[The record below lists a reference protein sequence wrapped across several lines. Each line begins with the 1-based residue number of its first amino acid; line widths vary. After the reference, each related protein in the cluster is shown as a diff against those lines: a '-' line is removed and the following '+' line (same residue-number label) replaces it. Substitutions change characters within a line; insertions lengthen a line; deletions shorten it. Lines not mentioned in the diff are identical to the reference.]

1 MKRIK
6 IVLVAISVI
15 TLFLSAESF
24 AKKGMSK
31 GSGGWGPGT
40 NYSKMY
46 DPATVETI
54 RGEVVGVEKITP
66 MKGMSYGVHLMVK
79 TDKETIPVHLGP
91 GWFIEN
97 QDIDIKPKDQV
108 EVKGSRI
115 TFDGKPALIA
125 REVKKGEETLTLR
138 NEEGFPV
145 WSGARRR

>member
-6 IVLVAISVI
+6 IFLVAISVV
-15 TLFLSAESF
+15 TFFLAAESF
-24 AKKGMSK
+24 ARKGMSK

-46 DPATVETI
+46 DPTTVETI
-54 RGEVVGVEKITP
+54 RGEVVGVEQITP

-97 QDIDIKPKDQV
+97 QDIDIGPQDQV

-115 TFDGKPALIA
+115 TFDGKPTLIA

>member
-1 MKRIK
+1 MKKARIFL
-6 IVLVAISVI
+6 IAISII
-15 TLFLSAESF
+15 TFFFTAESF

-31 GSGGWGPGT
+31 GSGGWGPGAS
-40 NYSKMY
+40 YSKLY

-66 MKGMSYGVHLMVK
+66 MKGMSSGVHLMVK

-97 QDIDIKPKDQV
+97 QDMDIKGKDQV

-115 TFDGKPALIA
+115 TFNGKPALIA
-125 REVKKGEETLTLR
+125 QEVKKGEETLTLR
-138 NEEGFPV
+138 SEDGFPV